1 MHYLKAWKNGT
12 LPIGNTQMDY
22 IAFGRGRK
30 PLIVLPGLGDGLKSA
45 KGTALPFSVMY
56 HKLGADYRV
65 FFFSRRRSI
74 PDGFTTKDMAEDV
87 VYAMDVLHIRK
98 AYVLGVSMGGMISQ
112 HLAITH
118 PERVA
123 KLVLCVTTVKMG
135 DQTQRIIRRWEA
147 MARRKKYRAFMLD
160 MGERIYTEAC
170 FKKRKMLYHLMG
182 NIAVPKSWDNYYAQ
196 TAACLTHDT
205 SNDIHHIKCPTLI
218 LGGEQDHVIPMED
231 SKKLTEAIP
240 GSRIYLYPLF
250 GHGVPE
256 EARDFQE
263 RLISFFG

>member
-1 MHYLKAWKNGT
+1 
-12 LPIGNTQMDY
+12 
-22 IAFGRGRK
+22 
-30 PLIVLPGLGDGLKSA
+30 
-45 KGTALPFSVMY
+45 
-56 HKLGADYRV
+56 
-65 FFFSRRRSI
+65 
-74 PDGFTTKDMAEDV
+74 
-87 VYAMDVLHIRK
+87 
-98 AYVLGVSMGGMISQ
+98 
-112 HLAITH
+112 
-118 PERVA
+118 
-123 KLVLCVTTVKMG
+123 
-135 DQTQRIIRRWEA
+135 
-147 MARRKKYRAFMLD
+147 MLD